1 MEIMS
6 SSPAEHV
13 DLLDLKLLPAWVK
26 EPDAAKNYEHYTG
39 EEERHGSRGRQYPSH
54 RKRDGDR
61 KRPKFGVQRPT
72 PEGKKVHPHERGK
85 VRRHQ
90 ADHERSRTRAGRR
103 KHRGEDGPALDRRGP
118 QTPVMRAPLEI
129 TIRFLPYSLAFEN
142 VVAQIKSDSLAYSA
156 FALARLFLEK
166 PERYE
171 VRLTAKP
178 ESPLFQFGEN
188 GTYSSDRELLE
199 RNAFRLAHGRFY
211 KIDITQSEPV
221 KGNFSSVAR
230 CRLSGTLLGPTNHHN
245 YQPHLRSLFEQ
256 RFSRRMS
263 FADYLQQIEI
273 VNDLALIERW
283 REQARTV
290 TTYTTLH
297 EETPLT
303 FASATEAERH
313 FRSNYLAGIIRTVE
327 EVTVGGILSRRL
339 PDRILKRAIE
349 DAWTREVRSPSNMI
363 QELGARFRQ
372 AGLHIFRHRRGM
384 LFVSPIR
391 PRPFAGEQAGVSP
404 AVNSILEAVGSKPAI
419 NRRELFEKLVTDP
432 ASETAESRKLA
443 LASDLR
449 WLINEGYILE
459 FNDGSLDLPRTKAK
473 QEAVAALA
481 PAANENLAL
490 AAASSLPTHSPT
502 TLNDDVKL
510 PSS

>member
-1 MEIMS
+1 
-6 SSPAEHV
+6 
-13 DLLDLKLLPAWVK
+13 
-26 EPDAAKNYEHYTG
+26 
-39 EEERHGSRGRQYPSH
+39 
-54 RKRDGDR
+54 
-61 KRPKFGVQRPT
+61 
-72 PEGKKVHPHERGK
+72 
-85 VRRHQ
+85 
-90 ADHERSRTRAGRR
+90 
-103 KHRGEDGPALDRRGP
+103 
-118 QTPVMRAPLEI
+118 
-129 TIRFLPYSLAFEN
+129 
-142 VVAQIKSDSLAYSA
+142 
-156 FALARLFLEK
+156 
-166 PERYE
+166 
-171 VRLTAKP
+171 
-178 ESPLFQFGEN
+178 
-188 GTYSSDRELLE
+188 
-199 RNAFRLAHGRFY
+199 
-211 KIDITQSEPV
+211 
-221 KGNFSSVAR
+221 
-230 CRLSGTLLGPTNHHN
+230 
-245 YQPHLRSLFEQ
+245 
-256 RFSRRMS
+256 MS

-391 PRPFAGEQAGVSP
+391 PRLFAGEQAGVSP
-404 AVNSILEAVGSKPAI
+404 AVNSILQAVGSKPAI